1 MRILVTGA
9 AGLIGSHT
17 TDLLLNRGHKVD
29 GIDNLS
35 YGTLDNLKD
44 ALKLKNFKF
53 IQDNVENISRYKSK
67 YDVIY
72 HFASLKKA
80 WDGSIL
86 SSDILDN
93 NYEMTKILL
102 QRCLEHKTKLIFAS
116 TSDIY
121 GNSKTFR
128 ESDNITMGAPTNERY
143 SYALSKWHSEQ
154 YILNAFQQQG
164 LNCTIIRIFGCA
176 SKRSSKT
183 WSGGHVPLFAQL
195 ASEGKDIIIHGDGSQ
210 TRSIS
215 HANDI
220 ATGFISILDYPNV
233 TNGEIINLGTNEQT
247 TVKYVAESINTY
259 FNNISNLT
267 YIPSQKV
274 FGNYQEILIRFANIE
289 KAKKLLNYKIKHT
302 TEGVIQ
308 EICYDIKFKKEKEK
322 NENRSYNPGK
332 TS

>member
-1 MRILVTGA
+1 MKILVTGA
-9 AGLIGSHT
+9 AGLIGSHV
-17 TDLLLNRGHKVD
+17 TDLLLYNGHHVD

-44 ALKLKNFKF
+44 AFKSKNFKF
-53 IQDNVENISRYKSK
+53 IQDNVENISKYKSR

-93 NYEMTKILL
+93 NYEMTKVLL
-102 QRCLEHKTKLIFAS
+102 QRCLEHKSKLIFAS

-121 GNSKTFR
+121 GNSKTFK
-128 ESDNITMGAPTNERY
+128 EDDDITMGAPTNERY

-154 YILNAFQQQG
+154 YILNSFQQQG

-195 ASEGKDIIIHGDGSQ
+195 ASTGKDIIIHGDGLQ

-220 ATGFISILDYPNV
+220 ATGFVSILDYPDT

-247 TVKYVAESINTY
+247 TVKYVAERVNDY
-259 FNNISNLT
+259 FKNKSKVI
-267 YIPSQKV
+267 YIPSKKV
-274 FGNYQEILIRFANIE
+274 FGNYQEILVRFANIE

-302 TEGVIQ
+302 TSGVIE
-308 EICYDIKFKKEKEK
+308 EICFDIKIKQEK
-322 NENRSYNPGK
+322 NENRSYHPSK
-332 TS
+332 AS